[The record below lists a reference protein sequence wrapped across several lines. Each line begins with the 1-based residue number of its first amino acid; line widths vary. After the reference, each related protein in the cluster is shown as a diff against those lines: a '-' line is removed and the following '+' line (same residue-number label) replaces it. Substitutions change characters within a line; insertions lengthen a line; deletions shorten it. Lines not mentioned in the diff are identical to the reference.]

1 MDINTTINAFLDT
14 KMTQLIQLYI
24 QERKNAHNE
33 LGVLFLFFQIDN
45 VDVRYLPLS
54 HEELSDELRADIIA
68 KNNNR
73 NSNMFI
79 IVMNHMNSEINL
91 IVRDLEN

>member
-54 HEELSDELRADIIA
+54 HEELSAELRADIIA

-91 IVRDLEN
+91 IVRDLDN

>member
-24 QERKNAHNE
+24 QERQNAHNE

>member
-1 MDINTTINAFLDT
+1 MDINTTINTFLDT

-24 QERKNAHNE
+24 QERHNNHNE
-33 LGVLFLFFQIDN
+33 LGVLFIFFQVDK

-54 HEELSDELRADIIA
+54 HEELSAELRDDIIT

-79 IVMNHMNSEINL
+79 MVMNHMNSEVNL
-91 IVRDLEN
+91 IVRDLDN

>member
-14 KMTQLIQLYI
+14 KMTQIIQLYI

-54 HEELSDELRADIIA
+54 HEELSAELRADIIA

-91 IVRDLEN
+91 IVRDLDN

>member
-1 MDINTTINAFLDT
+1 MDINTTINTFLDT

-24 QERKNAHNE
+24 QERHNNHNE
-33 LGVLFLFFQIDN
+33 LGVLFIFFQVDK

-54 HEELSDELRADIIA
+54 HEELSSELRDDIIT

-79 IVMNHMNSEINL
+79 MVMNHMNSEVNL

>member
-14 KMTQLIQLYI
+14 KMTQIIQLYI

-54 HEELSDELRADIIA
+54 HEELSAELRADIIA

>member
-54 HEELSDELRADIIA
+54 HEELSVELRADIIA

-91 IVRDLEN
+91 IVRDLDN

>member
-54 HEELSDELRADIIA
+54 HEELSAELRADIIA

>member
-14 KMTQLIQLYI
+14 KMTQIIQLYI

-54 HEELSDELRADIIA
+54 HEELSVELRADIIA